1 MTDQASTAVSV
12 RRTRRQLLAGG
23 AGALAAVLTAEA
35 LTRPAPAAAADGDP
49 VILGHINTETD
60 GTSIANT
67 GSGGVALTGT
77 INGTGFGVIGS
88 TDSGD
93 GVKGVAN
100 GDGTGVH
107 GTTGSTSGSGVFG
120 ENTGAGN
127 GVFGHAKN
135 SAASGVYGQND
146 GTGFGVAGRAAAG
159 VGVLG
164 DSANGVGVWA
174 NSDNATALK
183 VTGRAKFSRSGI
195 LTVPAGKSSA
205 TQTGVH
211 LTSASLVLV
220 TLQQD
225 RPGVWVRSAV
235 PKVTAHSFTVHLSK
249 TVPARTRVAWFVVN

>member
-1 MTDQASTAVSV
+1 MTDQPTTGRPA

-23 AGALAAVLTAEA
+23 AGALAVVFTAEA
-35 LTRPAPAAAADGDP
+35 LTRPASAAAADGDN
-49 VILGHINTETD
+49 VILGQINTETD
-60 GTSIANT
+60 GTDIAN
-67 GSGGVALTGT
+67 SGNSGVALTST
-77 INGTGFGVIGS
+77 INGSGFGVIGS

-93 GVKGVAN
+93 GVKGVAR

-107 GTTGSTSGSGVFG
+107 GTTGSSSGSGVFG
-120 ENTGAGN
+120 ENTGHGN

-135 SAASGVYGQND
+135 LSASGVYGQND
-146 GTGFGVAGRAAAG
+146 STGFGVAGRAAAG

-164 DSANGVGVWA
+164 DSANGIGVWA
-174 NSDNATALK
+174 SSENATALT
-183 VTGRAKFSRSGI
+183 VTGTAKFSRSGI
-195 LTVPAGKSSA
+195 LTVPAGKSSV

-235 PKVTAHSFTVHLSK
+235 PNVTAQSFTVHLSK